1 MSSRIAAALAGLALI
16 GGPVL
21 AGETDPAQVA
31 EARAAVKVLGE
42 GLKAQLAA
50 AMQSGGPIAAMGVCR
65 TIAPLLAEQ
74 TGAEHGLKIGR
85 TALRVRNPANAP
97 DAWERQVLEDFLAK
111 TAAGANPATLE
122 HAEMVPQEGGLM
134 VFRYMKAIPM
144 AAEPCLTCHG
154 NPEPAVKAEILRLYP
169 QDQATG
175 FKPGQLRGA
184 FTVTGA
190 AVPGAFAPPAPAPA
204 LAPPP
209 APAAPRPPRSP

>member
-1 MSSRIAAALAGLALI
+1 MRSRIAAALAVLSLI
-16 GGPVL
+16 AGP
-21 AGETDPAQVA
+21 ARAADIDPAQVA
-31 EARAAVKVLGE
+31 KARAAVKVLGE
-42 GLKAQLAA
+42 GLKAQLMA
-50 AMQSGGPIAAMGVCR
+50 AMKSGGPIAAMGVCKE
-65 TIAPLLAEQ
+65 IAPALAAQ
-74 TGAEHGLKIGR
+74 AGAERGLKIGR

-111 TAAGANPATLE
+111 TKAGANPATLE
-122 HAEMVPQEGGLM
+122 YAESVPQADGTL

-154 NPEPAVKAEILRLYP
+154 NPEPELKAEILRLYP

-190 AVPGAFAPPAPAPA
+190 AVPAPTPAPGLAPIPAPAPA
-204 LAPPP
+204 P
-209 APAAPRPPRSP
+209 ASPRGP